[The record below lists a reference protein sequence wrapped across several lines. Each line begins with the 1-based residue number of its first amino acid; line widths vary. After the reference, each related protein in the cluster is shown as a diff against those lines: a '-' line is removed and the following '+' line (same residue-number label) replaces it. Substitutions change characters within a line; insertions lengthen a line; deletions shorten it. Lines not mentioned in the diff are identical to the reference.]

1 MSMAIRRNQILVIV
15 AAIAVTVVLY
25 FLPQKI
31 QSDHKE
37 AENNT
42 EGGYSF
48 NRIIT
53 QAKGQLKPDELA
65 PIQKIEAELAK
76 EDGNLLLLDS
86 LGKMW
91 DLALFPVVSAH
102 YFEEIA
108 TKHPEEKNWLNAAY
122 RYFDAFNGSN
132 DSILR
137 SMMVTKAIASYQK
150 VLELNP
156 ANLNAKTDL
165 GVCYAEG
172 TSEPM
177 KGILLLREVVEQD
190 PGHSNAQFNLGVLSV
205 RSGQLD
211 KAIERFE
218 KVLETQPDKVEAR
231 YLLGR
236 TLIQLGQ
243 SEKGV
248 EQLKQIQ
255 KYTSDPQVLE
265 EVNKLIHQVNNQ

>member
-1 MSMAIRRNQILVIV
+1 MVTGRKQILVIF
-15 AAIAVTVVLY
+15 AALAVTVILY
-25 FLPQKI
+25 CLPQNI
-31 QSDHKE
+31 P
-37 AENNT
+37 T
-42 EGGYSF
+42 EGAKKNESADPF
-48 NRIIT
+48 NGILA
-53 QAKGQLKPDELA
+53 QAKGQLKPEELA
-65 PIQKIEAELAK
+65 SIKQVEAGLLK

-108 TKHPEEKNWLNAAY
+108 KRKPEEKNWLNTAY
-122 RYFDAFNGSN
+122 RYFDAFKGSR
-132 DSILR
+132 DSLMR
-137 SMMVTKAIASYQK
+137 SMMVEKAIASYQK
-150 VLELNP
+150 VLEINP

-172 TSEPM
+172 TAEPM
-177 KGILLLREVVEQD
+177 KGILMLREVVEKD
-190 PGHSNAQFNLGVLSV
+190 PNHANAQFNLGVLSV

-211 KAIERFE
+211 KAVERFE
-218 KVLETQPDKVEAR
+218 KVLAISPERVEAR

-236 TLIQLGQ
+236 TLIQVGQ
-243 SEKGV
+243 DQKGV
-248 EQLKQIQ
+248 EQLKQIE

>member
-1 MSMAIRRNQILVIV
+1 
-15 AAIAVTVVLY
+15 
-25 FLPQKI
+25 
-31 QSDHKE
+31 
-37 AENNT
+37 
-42 EGGYSF
+42 
-48 NRIIT
+48 
-53 QAKGQLKPDELA
+53 
-65 PIQKIEAELAK
+65 
-76 EDGNLLLLDS
+76 
-86 LGKMW
+86 
-91 DLALFPVVSAH
+91 
-102 YFEEIA
+102 
-108 TKHPEEKNWLNAAY
+108 
-122 RYFDAFNGSN
+122 
-132 DSILR
+132 
-137 SMMVTKAIASYQK
+137 
-150 VLELNP
+150 
-156 ANLNAKTDL
+156 
-165 GVCYAEG
+165 
-172 TSEPM
+172 M

-243 SEKGV
+243 GEKGV